1 MRETTPHLTDG
12 LKRHFRESVSRG
24 DAFPVAT
31 YNALMRLVA
40 ELSYLNRENLLFFRG
55 QTEDYRNKAG
65 ASSLYPSLYR
75 PNVLSK
81 DKLEYEFALLKELS
95 VLLVEETRE
104 VDRKSADEI
113 RRRQYIQW
121 TLIQHYGV
129 HETPLLDITQ
139 SLRVACSFAQS
150 RPEPAEVF
158 VYVLGLPYLPNGI
171 SINSEQE
178 IINIRLLSAC
188 PALAMRPYFQE
199 GFLVGTPDLTDN
211 YDDKNELDFNRR
223 LVAKFVIPN
232 DEGFWEGGLQRI
244 PDYLLLPDES
254 EDPMLRICSALRE
267 AAMKL
272 EGMLFGSGSPGASD
286 ELAARLRRRL
296 G

>member
-1 MRETTPHLTDG
+1 MREITPQLTED
-12 LKRHFRESVSRG
+12 LKRHFHDAVARSDAYPVSG
-24 DAFPVAT
+24 FND
-31 YNALMRLVA
+31 LMRKVA
-40 ELSYLNRENLLFFRG
+40 ELSYLNRDNLLFFRG
-55 QTEDYRNKAG
+55 QAEDFRNKAG
-65 ASSLYPSLYR
+65 ASSLYPSIYR
-75 PNVLSK
+75 RNVLVK
-81 DKLEYEFALLKELS
+81 GRLEYEFILLKELS
-95 VLLVEETRE
+95 ALLVEETRK

-121 TLIQHYGV
+121 SLLQHYGV

-178 IINIRLLSAC
+178 IVNIRLLSAC

-223 LVAKFVIPN
+223 LVAKFRIPN
-232 DEGFWEGGLQRI
+232 SSGFWKGGPQRV
-244 PDYLLLPDES
+244 PEELLFPGDD
-254 EDPMLRICSALRE
+254 EDPMLRVCSSLRE
-267 AAMKL
+267 AALKL
-272 EGMLFGSGSPGASD
+272 EGMLFASGGSDATD
-286 ELAARLRRRL
+286 ELAVRLRRRL